1 MLGGGSWGTVLAHLA
16 SLNGYEVTLWMRDE
30 DLANQINTEKIN
42 GNYLPG
48 LSLKDNLVATSA
60 IQEIS
65 NSNSIIYCIPSDA
78 FREVAISAE
87 PYISVETNLVSATK
101 GVESSGFNLMSKIL
115 SEIHPE
121 NPIGVISGPN
131 LAEEIASS
139 QLSGTVIASTYKNLR
154 KDMVDILSSDFFRV
168 YENTDPYGVEMG
180 GALKNIY
187 AIACGIADG
196 LNSGENTIG
205 MMMTRGLGEM
215 SRLAANLGANPQTF
229 LGLAG
234 VGDLITTCA
243 SPLSRNHQFGKF
255 IGNGSSIDE
264 AKMQIGQT
272 IEGLKTLKV
281 VKEVSDK
288 KNVEMPIVDSLYKI
302 IYKGES
308 LNGSIQK
315 VLGKDMSD
323 EDLIDKEEWKDNLL
337 KQGKWIRLFWMLAF
351 SFVYY
356 LSMTVLWLIVS
367 LQFLFVLI
375 TDKRSHNI
383 EKVSLGFRNYMV
395 QILDY
400 LTYHSSEKPFPFSDF
415 PTEENDK

>member
-30 DLANQINTEKIN
+30 DLANQINIEKIN

-48 LSLKDNLVATSA
+48 LSLKDNLVATSV
-60 IQEIS
+60 IQKIS

-78 FREVAISAE
+78 FREVAVSAE

-315 VLGKDMSD
+315 VLGKDM
-323 EDLIDKEEWKDNLL
+323 IKDVEFIN
-337 KQGKWIRLFWMLAF
+337 
-351 SFVYY
+351 
-356 LSMTVLWLIVS
+356 
-367 LQFLFVLI
+367 
-375 TDKRSHNI
+375 
-383 EKVSLGFRNYMV
+383 
-395 QILDY
+395 
-400 LTYHSSEKPFPFSDF
+400 
-415 PTEENDK
+415 